1 MKMKYAFLLAAVI
14 AAFAFC
20 AVIAEVSADSD
31 AVTYNA
37 KTLYDSSTSS
47 YYFDSG
53 TSITI
58 NNVDDDPN
66 QPSYIVRESNSF
78 TLTSTTV
85 IHIDEY
91 DTESVVI
98 GTKTI
103 TFYVNAPS
111 TYTCYLYYDAN
122 GGSGAPST
130 QSYTGTYTS
139 NHTFTI
145 SNTQPSWTGHTFLG
159 WSTSS
164 SASTASYQPGGTI
177 SVSYNGSQTL
187 YAVWTVTNY
196 TVTVSFNSTAASVT
210 VGGSSISPNHS
221 FTVSHGSSVTIA
233 ATMNTGYTFTDWL
246 IYEPNSGNSDRVYTT
261 SVTETIYADTD
272 FTLENSV
279 ETYTVSF
286 AAGTGGS
293 VSSNSIANVPYGSS
307 ITVSSNSVTINGTT
321 VTATASTGYTF
332 SSWSNTTG
340 LITGART
347 ITANF
352 AVSTY
357 TVTVSFNST
366 AASVTVGGSSISPN
380 HSFTVSHGSSVTI
393 VATMNTGYTF
403 TDWLAYEPD
412 SGNSDRLYTTSI
424 TETIAADTDYTL
436 EYTTNTYTVSFAAGT
451 GGSVYPASIANV
463 PYNSPVTVSN
473 NTVTI
478 NGTTVT
484 ATASTGY
491 AFDSWTNAT
500 DPVTEARTITA
511 NFLDNSHTVTVSF
524 NSSAASVT
532 VNGSAI
538 SPNHS
543 FAVASGSSVTI
554 AATMNTG
561 YTFTDWLA
569 YEPDSGNS
577 DRLYTTSIT
586 ETIAADTDYTLE
598 YTYTPEGVYWSNGT
612 DNEPMYNGLIKMVY
626 QFAAS
631 SNKTHIM
638 DIDLKSASVQN
649 SVTTWSDS
657 GYSLHIELSYSPL
670 RVVSTLYHNGV
681 AVAAPTTVS
690 LGNWSTFEI
699 QMDSQNGTITVIP
712 VKVFNSFT
720 DYSLYENQ
728 ARKVFDF
735 SNTIKDTSMT
745 VIEHSE
751 SGNGANSPKFS
762 VTSTSVFL
770 DTYGVVLYNPTIN
783 LHDYFPQYDSIRVN
797 FYSFALYGESI
808 TINNTTY
815 VLDGSKVT
823 VQYVTDGKNNY
834 LPGVMPNATTQTKTM
849 DLTNIYVTFDGTSG
863 HVLLTFVNDRF
874 TIDLGA
880 YQSGDW
886 TVSMAGIW
894 YFTTMVYSPYTAYE
908 KSLSDWK
915 MLPETSS
922 AQMLLIFLGILAV
935 AGVAVAIHAKRNNGL
950 GAVDVVI
957 ILAAAA
963 VAYILLG

>member
-1 MKMKYAFLLAAVI
+1 MKMKYLALAVFMI
-14 AAFAFC
+14 AALSVF
-20 AVIAEVSADSD
+20 VVLEDSDDSD
-31 AVTYNA
+31 ADTYTVYFTAGSGGTVSIPSKSVTNTYSEFSCTATPNTNHTFSGWYYNNSLA
-37 KTLYDSSTSS
+37 STANPLE
-47 YYFDSG
+47 G
-53 TSITI
+53 
-58 NNVDDDPN
+58 
-66 QPSYIVRESNSF
+66 
-78 TLTSTTV
+78 
-85 IHIDEY
+85 
-91 DTESVVI
+91 VVADYN
-98 GTKTI
+98 GI
-103 TFYVNAPS
+103 TFEARFSYDPPAP
-111 TYTCYLYYDAN
+111 TQYTCYLYYNAN

-130 QSYTGTYTS
+130 QSYTSTS
-139 NHTFTI
+139 TSSHTFTI
-145 SNTQPSWTGHTFLG
+145 SNTTPTRSGYEFLG
-159 WSTSS
+159 WSESS
-164 SASTASYQPGGTI
+164 SASTASYSPGGSI
-177 SVSYNGSQTL
+177 SVSYNGSKTL
-187 YAVWTVTNY
+187 YAVWGETHTFSVTYSMNGGSPTISTQTWTGTGSSHTFTISSTVPTKSGYIFLGWDTQYTATTAQYQPGDPITVSAMADDYSKPLYAVWQQTHDFTVTYNMNGGTPQIATQTY
-196 TVTVSFNSTAASVT
+196 TGTE
-210 VGGSSISPNHS
+210 SSH
-221 FTVSHGSSVTIA
+221 
-233 ATMNTGYTFTDWL
+233 TFT
-246 IYEPNSGNSDRVYTT
+246 ISSTVPTRSGYVFQGWDTQYTAT
-261 SVTETIYADTD
+261 TAQYQPGD
-272 FTLENSV
+272 
-279 ETYTVSF
+279 
-286 AAGTGGS
+286 
-293 VSSNSIANVPYGSS
+293 S
-307 ITVSSNSVTINGTT
+307 ITVSAMADDYSKPLYAVWLQAHDFT
-321 VTATASTGYTF
+321 VTYTMNGGTPQIATQ
-332 SSWSNTTG
+332 
-340 LITGART
+340 
-347 ITANF
+347 
-352 AVSTY
+352 TY
-357 TVTVSFNST
+357 TGTESSHTFTISDTVPTKSGYIFLGWDTQYT
-366 AASVTVGGSSISPN
+366 ATSAVYQPGDSIS
-380 HSFTVSHGSSVTI
+380 VSA
-393 VATMNTGYTF
+393 VADDYSK
-403 TDWLAYEPD
+403 P
-412 SGNSDRLYTTSI
+412 LY
-424 TETIAADTDYTL
+424 A
-436 EYTTNTYTVSFAAGT
+436 VW
-451 GGSVYPASIANV
+451 VYP
-463 PYNSPVTVSN
+463 Y
-473 NTVTI
+473 
-478 NGTTVT
+478 
-484 ATASTGY
+484 
-491 AFDSWTNAT
+491 
-500 DPVTEARTITA
+500 
-511 NFLDNSHTVTVSF
+511 
-524 NSSAASVT
+524 
-532 VNGSAI
+532 
-538 SPNHS
+538 
-543 FAVASGSSVTI
+543 
-554 AATMNTG
+554 
-561 YTFTDWLA
+561 
-569 YEPDSGNS
+569 
-577 DRLYTTSIT
+577 
-586 ETIAADTDYTLE
+586 
-598 YTYTPEGVYWSNGT
+598 VYWTNGT

-699 QMDSQNGTITVIP
+699 QMDSQNGAITVIP

-720 DYSLYENQ
+720 DYSLYDNQ

-880 YQSGDW
+880 YQSGNW
-886 TVSMAGIW
+886 TVSMVGIW
-894 YFTTMVYSPYTAYE
+894 YFTSMVYSPYTAYE